1 MPYLFDTNIF
11 LRLASQN
18 DPQRPTAL
26 GALQKLRAQNEVLC
40 YTPQVLSE
48 FWNVCTR
55 PATSRGGL
63 GLSLVQT
70 ERKARVIER
79 YFRLLPD
86 SLVTFQEWRR
96 LVSAHSVMGV
106 QVHDAKLAASI
117 LTYGITHLLTFNIDH
132 FKRYSGFTA
141 VNPANV

>member
-1 MPYLFDTNIF
+1 MPYLFDTNVF

-18 DPQRPTAL
+18 DPQRSTVL
-26 GALQKLRAQNEVLC
+26 SALQKLRAGNEILC

-55 PATSRGGL
+55 PLSVRSGL
-63 GLSLVQT
+63 GLSPVQT
-70 ERKARVIER
+70 ERKARVIEK

-86 SLVTFQEWRR
+86 SLATFQEWRR
-96 LVSAHSVMGV
+96 LVVAYSVMGV
-106 QVHDAKLAASI
+106 QVHDAKLVASM
-117 LTYGITHLLTFNIDH
+117 LTYGITHLLTFNEND

>member
-1 MPYLFDTNIF
+1 MPYLFDTNVF

-18 DPQRPTAL
+18 DPQRSTVL
-26 GALQKLRAQNEVLC
+26 GALQNLRARNEVLC

-63 GLSLVQT
+63 GLSLSQT

-86 SLVTFQEWRR
+86 SLATFQEWRR
-96 LVSAHSVMGV
+96 LIVAHSVMGL
-106 QVHDAKLAASI
+106 QVHDAKLAASV
-117 LTYGITHLLTFNIDH
+117 LTFGVTHLLTFNTDD
-132 FKRYSGFTA
+132 FQRYTGFTT
-141 VNPANV
+141 VNPANM